1 MKPQFTREKM
11 LLNHLLLPPSASL
24 EAPLETNESAPPL
37 RKKGGGSFQKNV
49 IGLSL
54 NVLI

>member
-1 MKPQFTREKM
+1 M
-11 LLNHLLLPPSASL
+11 LLNQALLPQTLPWRPS
-24 EAPLETNESAPPL
+24 LETNESVPPL
-37 RKKGGGSFQKNV
+37 RKKGGEVPFRKKKNV